1 MRVIIL
7 LLFTLSS
14 FAQNNNQKIA
24 YQYFINGDYDKAIV
38 IYEELNKS
46 NLSVNIYSPYFIS
59 LINTNNFSSAEKLA
73 KRLYSK
79 NPQRLNYLVD
89 VIVSLKKQ
97 EKVNKFIFNL
107 KKLYGKLDG
116 RNSQTIQLANRFLS
130 FEMYDI
136 ALEVYE
142 KSSKINNLFSY
153 DLQRAQL
160 YGLLEENEMMV
171 NQYLDFLLNN
181 PNQKKV
187 VFSNIQRFLDNNGIK
202 DFNNTNLVKRSLL
215 NIIKKYPD
223 RYDFNEMLIWLFMQ
237 NQQYKLALQQVISLD
252 RRNQNSLSKI
262 FEITEKLLDLEKFKL
277 AIEGLDYIISK
288 GFNSELYITSH
299 INKLYAETKIL
310 NNNNEDLEPINSKYN
325 SVINEVGKNSYSIL
339 LLSNY
344 AHFKAFYMKN
354 LEDAKI
360 ILEDAMKI
368 TNADPTEIAECKIQ
382 YADIMLLS
390 GNIWD
395 ALLFYSQVEKDFKEN
410 PIGHIAKF
418 KRAKI
423 AYYKGDFTWAQAQ
436 LDVLKAS
443 TSKLIS
449 NDAMDL
455 SLLISDNYNLDTIDL
470 PMMQFARADLLFF
483 QQKYDEAILTFDSIL
498 TLFTGHDLSDEIY
511 FRKYKIFSAKNDT
524 ESSVKMLEK
533 IINDFSYEILIDDA
547 LYNIAKIYENK
558 YNDNAK
564 AMDYYQKIILDYGG
578 SIYASEA
585 RNRFRL
591 LRGDEIN
598 EEK

>member
-59 LINTNNFSSAEKLA
+59 LINTNNFSTAEKLA

-410 PIGHIAKF
+410 PIGHTAKF

-455 SLLISDNYNLDTIDL
+455 SLLISDNYNLDTIDQ

-498 TLFTGHDLSDEIY
+498 TLFNGHDLSDEIY

-558 YNDNAK
+558 YNDSAK
-564 AMDYYQKIILDYGG
+564 AMDYYQKIILDHEG

-585 RNRFRL
+585 RNRFRF

>member
-59 LINTNNFSSAEKLA
+59 LINTNNFSTAEKLA

-160 YGLLEENEMMV
+160 YGLLGENEMMV

-498 TLFTGHDLSDEIY
+498 TLFNGHDLSDEIY

-547 LYNIAKIYENK
+547 LYSIAKIYENK

-564 AMDYYQKIILDYGG
+564 AMDYYQKIILDHEG

-585 RNRFRL
+585 RNRFRF

>member
-14 FAQNNNQKIA
+14 FAQNNKQKIA

-59 LINTNNFSSAEKLA
+59 LINTNNFSTAEKLA

-160 YGLLEENEMMV
+160 YGLLGENEMMV

-215 NIIKKYPD
+215 NIIKNYPD

-262 FEITEKLLDLEKFKL
+262 FEIIEKLLDLEKFKL

-410 PIGHIAKF
+410 PIGHTAKF

-455 SLLISDNYNLDTIDL
+455 SLLISDNYNLDTIDQ

-498 TLFTGHDLSDEIY
+498 TLFNGHDLSDEIY

-547 LYNIAKIYENK
+547 LYSIAKIYENK

-564 AMDYYQKIILDYGG
+564 AMDYYQKIILDHEG

-585 RNRFRL
+585 RNRFRF

-598 EEK
+598 VEK

>member
-1 MRVIIL
+1 
-7 LLFTLSS
+7 
-14 FAQNNNQKIA
+14 
-24 YQYFINGDYDKAIV
+24 
-38 IYEELNKS
+38 
-46 NLSVNIYSPYFIS
+46 
-59 LINTNNFSSAEKLA
+59 
-73 KRLYSK
+73 
-79 NPQRLNYLVD
+79 
-89 VIVSLKKQ
+89 
-97 EKVNKFIFNL
+97 
-107 KKLYGKLDG
+107 
-116 RNSQTIQLANRFLS
+116 
-130 FEMYDI
+130 MYDI

-160 YGLLEENEMMV
+160 YGLLGENEMMV

-215 NIIKKYPD
+215 NIIKNYPD

-410 PIGHIAKF
+410 PIGHTAKF

-455 SLLISDNYNLDTIDL
+455 SLLISDNYNLDTIDQ

-498 TLFTGHDLSDEIY
+498 TLFNGHDLSDEIY

-547 LYNIAKIYENK
+547 LYSIAKIYENK

-564 AMDYYQKIILDYGG
+564 AMDYYQKIILDHEG

-585 RNRFRL
+585 RNRFRF

>member
-59 LINTNNFSSAEKLA
+59 LINTNNFSTAEKLA

-107 KKLYGKLDG
+107 KKLYWKLDG

-160 YGLLEENEMMV
+160 YGLLGENEMMV
-171 NQYLDFLLNN
+171 DQYLDFLLNN

-310 NNNNEDLEPINSKYN
+310 NNKNEDLEPINSKYN
-325 SVINEVGKNSYSIL
+325 SVIREVGKNSYSIL

-410 PIGHIAKF
+410 PIGHTAKF

-455 SLLISDNYNLDTIDL
+455 SLLISDNYNLDTIDQ

-498 TLFTGHDLSDEIY
+498 TLFNGHDLSDEIY

-547 LYNIAKIYENK
+547 LYSIAKIYEKK

-564 AMDYYQKIILDYGG
+564 AMDYYQKIILDHEG

-585 RNRFRL
+585 RNRFRF

>member
-59 LINTNNFSSAEKLA
+59 LINTNNFSTAEKLA

-97 EKVNKFIFNL
+97 EEVNKFIFNL
-107 KKLYGKLDG
+107 KKLYRKLDG
-116 RNSQTIQLANRFLS
+116 GNSQTIQLANRFLS

-160 YGLLEENEMMV
+160 YGLLGENEMMV

-252 RRNQNSLSKI
+252 RRNQNSLSRI

-299 INKLYAETKIL
+299 INKLYAETKII
-310 NNNNEDLEPINSKYN
+310 NNKNEDLEPINSKYN

-368 TNADPTEIAECKIQ
+368 INADPTEIAECKIQ

-410 PIGHIAKF
+410 PIGHTAKF

-455 SLLISDNYNLDTIDL
+455 SLLISDNYNLDTIDQ

-498 TLFTGHDLSDEIY
+498 TIFNGHDLSDEIY

-547 LYNIAKIYENK
+547 LYSIAKIYENK

-564 AMDYYQKIILDYGG
+564 AMDYYQKIILDHEG

-585 RNRFRL
+585 RNRFRF

>member
-46 NLSVNIYSPYFIS
+46 NLSVNTYSPYFIS
-59 LINTNNFSSAEKLA
+59 LINTNNFSTAEKLA

-107 KKLYGKLDG
+107 KKLYRKLDG

-160 YGLLEENEMMV
+160 YGLLGENEMMV
-171 NQYLDFLLNN
+171 DQYLDFLLNN

-202 DFNNTNLVKRSLL
+202 DFNNTNIVKRSLL

-410 PIGHIAKF
+410 PIGHTAKF

-455 SLLISDNYNLDTIDL
+455 SLLISDNYNLDTIDQ

-498 TLFTGHDLSDEIY
+498 TLFNGHDLSDEIY

-547 LYNIAKIYENK
+547 LYSIAKIYENK

-564 AMDYYQKIILDYGG
+564 AMDYYQKIILDHEG

-585 RNRFRL
+585 RNRFRF

>member
-59 LINTNNFSSAEKLA
+59 LINTNNFSTAEKLA

-262 FEITEKLLDLEKFKL
+262 FEITENLLDLEKFKL

-410 PIGHIAKF
+410 PIGHTAKF

-455 SLLISDNYNLDTIDL
+455 SLLISDNYNLDTIDQ

-498 TLFTGHDLSDEIY
+498 TLFNGHDLSDEIY

-547 LYNIAKIYENK
+547 LYSIAKIYENK
-558 YNDNAK
+558 YNDSAK
-564 AMDYYQKIILDYGG
+564 AMDYYQKIILDHEG

-585 RNRFRL
+585 RNRFRF

>member
-59 LINTNNFSSAEKLA
+59 LIKTNNFSTAEKLA

-116 RNSQTIQLANRFLS
+116 KNSQTIQLANRFLS

-142 KSSKINNLFSY
+142 KSSKINKLFSY

-160 YGLLEENEMMV
+160 YGLLGENEMMV

-382 YADIMLLS
+382 YADIMLFS

-410 PIGHIAKF
+410 PIGHTAKF

-455 SLLISDNYNLDTIDL
+455 SLLISDNYNLDTIDQ

-498 TLFTGHDLSDEIY
+498 TLFNGHDLSDEIY

-547 LYNIAKIYENK
+547 LYSIAKIYENK

-564 AMDYYQKIILDYGG
+564 AMDYYQKIILDHEG

-585 RNRFRL
+585 RNRFRF

>member
-59 LINTNNFSSAEKLA
+59 LINTNNFSTAEKLA

-160 YGLLEENEMMV
+160 YGLLGENEMMV

-410 PIGHIAKF
+410 PIGHTAKF

-455 SLLISDNYNLDTIDL
+455 SLLISDNYNLDTIDQ

-498 TLFTGHDLSDEIY
+498 TLFNGHDLSDEIY

-547 LYNIAKIYENK
+547 LYSIAKIYENK

-564 AMDYYQKIILDYGG
+564 AMDYYQKIILDHEG

-585 RNRFRL
+585 RNRFRF

>member
-59 LINTNNFSSAEKLA
+59 LINTNNFSTAEKLA

-107 KKLYGKLDG
+107 KKLYSKLDG

-160 YGLLEENEMMV
+160 YGLLGENEMMV

-310 NNNNEDLEPINSKYN
+310 NNKNEDLEPINSKYN

-410 PIGHIAKF
+410 PIGHTAKF

-455 SLLISDNYNLDTIDL
+455 SLLISDNYNLDTIDQ

-498 TLFTGHDLSDEIY
+498 TLFNGHDLSDEIY

-547 LYNIAKIYENK
+547 LYSIAKIYENK
-558 YNDNAK
+558 YNDSAK
-564 AMDYYQKIILDYGG
+564 AMDYYQKIILDHEG

-585 RNRFRL
+585 RNRFRF

>member
-1 MRVIIL
+1 MRVLIL
-7 LLFTLSS
+7 LLFTFSS

-46 NLSVNIYSPYFIS
+46 NISVNTYSPYFIS
-59 LINTNNFSSAEKLA
+59 LINTNNFFTAEKLA
-73 KRLYSK
+73 KKLYSK

-89 VIVSLKKQ
+89 IIISLKKQ
-97 EKVNKFIFNL
+97 EKSNKFTFNL
-107 KKLYGKLDG
+107 KKLFRKLNGK
-116 RNSQTIQLANRFLS
+116 NSQAIQLANRFLS

-136 ALEVYE
+136 SLEIYE
-142 KSSKINNLFSY
+142 RSSKINDSFSY

-160 YGLLEENEMMV
+160 HALLGEDEMMV
-171 NQYLDFLLNN
+171 NQYLDFLLKN

-202 DFNNTNLVKRSLL
+202 DSDNTNLVKRSLL
-215 NIIKKYPD
+215 SIVKKYPN
-223 RYDFNEMLIWLFMQ
+223 RYDFNEMLVWLFMQ

-252 RRNQNSLSKI
+252 RRNQNSLAKI
-262 FEITEKLLDLEKFKL
+262 FDITEKLLDLEKFKL

-288 GFNSELYITSH
+288 GFNSELYITSY
-299 INKLYAETKIL
+299 INKLFAETKIVK
-310 NNNNEDLEPINSKYN
+310 NKNEDLEPINEKYN

-354 LEDAKI
+354 LEEAKV

-368 TNADPTEIAECKIQ
+368 VNADPIDIAECKIQ

-410 PIGHIAKF
+410 PIGHTAKF

-455 SLLISDNYNLDTIDL
+455 SLLITDNYNLDTIDQ

-483 QQKYDEAILTFDSIL
+483 QQKYDEAILSYDSIL
-498 TLFTGHDLSDEIY
+498 TIFKGHDLSDEIY
-511 FRKYKIFSAKNDT
+511 FRKYKIYLATNDI

-547 LYNIAKIYENK
+547 LYNIAKIYENE
-558 YNDNAK
+558 YNNSTKAK
-564 AMDYYQKIILDYGG
+564 DYYQKIILDHEG

-585 RNRFRL
+585 RSRFRF

>member
-1 MRVIIL
+1 MRVLIL
-7 LLFTLSS
+7 LLFTFSS

-38 IYEELNKS
+38 LYEELNKS
-46 NLSVNIYSPYFIS
+46 NNPVNTYSPYFIS
-59 LINTNNFSSAEKLA
+59 LINTNNFFIAEKLA
-73 KRLYSK
+73 KKLYSK

-89 VIVSLKKQ
+89 VIISLKKQ
-97 EKVNKFIFNL
+97 EKSNKFTFNL
-107 KKLYGKLDG
+107 KKLFRKLNG
-116 RNSQTIQLANRFLS
+116 RNSQAIQLANRFLS

-136 ALEVYE
+136 SLEIYE
-142 KSSKINNLFSY
+142 RSSKINDSFSY
-153 DLQRAQL
+153 DLQKAQL
-160 YGLLEENEMMV
+160 YGLLAKDEMMV
-171 NQYLDFLLNN
+171 NQYLDFLLKN

-202 DFNNTNLVKRSLL
+202 DYDNTNLVKRSLL

-223 RYDFNEMLIWLFMQ
+223 RYDFNEMLVWLFMQ

-252 RRNQNSLSKI
+252 RRNQNSLVKI
-262 FEITEKLLDLEKFKL
+262 FDITEKLLDLEKFKL

-299 INKLYAETKIL
+299 INKLFAETKIL
-310 NNNNEDLEPINSKYN
+310 KNKNENLEPINEKYN

-354 LEDAKI
+354 LEEAKV

-368 TNADPTEIAECKIQ
+368 VNADPIDIAECKIQ

-410 PIGHIAKF
+410 PIGHTAKF

-455 SLLISDNYNLDTIDL
+455 SLLIADNYNLDTIDQ

-483 QQKYDEAILTFDSIL
+483 QQKYDEAILSYDSIL
-498 TLFTGHDLSDEIY
+498 TIFKGHDLSDEIY
-511 FRKYKIFSAKNDT
+511 FRKYKIYLAKNDN

-547 LYNIAKIYENK
+547 LYNIAKIYENE
-558 YNDNAK
+558 YNDSVKAK
-564 AMDYYQKIILDYGG
+564 DYYQKIILNHQG

-585 RNRFRL
+585 RSRFRF
-591 LRGDEIN
+591 LRGDEIT

>member
-59 LINTNNFSSAEKLA
+59 LINTNNFSTAEKLA

-107 KKLYGKLDG
+107 KKLFGKLDG

-252 RRNQNSLSKI
+252 RRNQNSLLRI

-288 GFNSELYITSH
+288 GFNSELYITSY

-310 NNNNEDLEPINSKYN
+310 NNKNEDLEPINSKYN

-410 PIGHIAKF
+410 PIGHTAKF

-455 SLLISDNYNLDTIDL
+455 SLLISDNYNLDTIDQ

-498 TLFTGHDLSDEIY
+498 TLFNGHDLSDEIY
-511 FRKYKIFSAKNDT
+511 FRKYKIFLAKNDT

-547 LYNIAKIYENK
+547 LYSIAKIYENK
-558 YNDNAK
+558 YNDSAK
-564 AMDYYQKIILDYGG
+564 AMDYYQKIILDHEG

-585 RNRFRL
+585 RNRFRF

>member
-59 LINTNNFSSAEKLA
+59 LINTNNFSTAEKLA

-79 NPQRLNYLVD
+79 NPKRLNYLVD

-97 EKVNKFIFNL
+97 EKANKFIFNL
-107 KKLYGKLDG
+107 KKLYRKLDG

-130 FEMYDI
+130 FEMYDV

-160 YGLLEENEMMV
+160 YGLLGENEMMV
-171 NQYLDFLLNN
+171 DQYLDFLLNN

-215 NIIKKYPD
+215 DIIKKYPD

-310 NNNNEDLEPINSKYN
+310 NNNNDDLEPINSKYN

-382 YADIMLLS
+382 YADIMLFS
-390 GNIWD
+390 GDIWD

-410 PIGHIAKF
+410 PIGHTAKF

-423 AYYKGDFTWAQAQ
+423 AYYKGNFTWAQAQ

-483 QQKYDEAILTFDSIL
+483 QQKYDEAIIKYDSVLIAFSGHTLT
-498 TLFTGHDLSDEIY
+498 DEIY
-511 FRKYKIFSAKNDT
+511 LRKSEIYYLQNKYDLALSELKRIEEDW
-524 ESSVKMLEK
+524 
-533 IINDFSYEILIDDA
+533 SYDILVDDA
-547 LYNIAKIYENK
+547 LYKRAKIYENILGDM
-558 YNDNAK
+558 NNA
-564 AMDYYQKIILDYGG
+564 MLLYEKILLEHN
-578 SIYASEA
+578 SSVFVAES
-585 RNRFRL
+585 RKRFRE
-591 LRGDEIN
+591 LRGDNLKI
-598 EEK
+598 EE

>member
-59 LINTNNFSSAEKLA
+59 LINTNNFSTAEKLA

-89 VIVSLKKQ
+89 MIVSLKKQ
-97 EKVNKFIFNL
+97 EKSNKFIFNL
-107 KKLYGKLDG
+107 KKLYRKLDG
-116 RNSQTIQLANRFLS
+116 GNSQTIQLANRFLS

-160 YGLLEENEMMV
+160 YGLLGENEMMV

-223 RYDFNEMLIWLFMQ
+223 RYVFNEMLIWLFMQ

-299 INKLYAETKIL
+299 INKLYAETKII
-310 NNNNEDLEPINSKYN
+310 NNKNEDLEPINSKYN

-368 TNADPTEIAECKIQ
+368 INADPTEIAECKIQ

-410 PIGHIAKF
+410 PIGHTAKF

-455 SLLISDNYNLDTIDL
+455 SLLISDNYNLDTIDQ

-498 TLFTGHDLSDEIY
+498 TLFNGHDLSDEIY

-547 LYNIAKIYENK
+547 LYSIAKIYENK

-564 AMDYYQKIILDYGG
+564 AMDYYQKIILDHEG

-585 RNRFRL
+585 RNRFRF

>member
-59 LINTNNFSSAEKLA
+59 LINTNNFSTAEKLA

-89 VIVSLKKQ
+89 MIVSLKKQ

-107 KKLYGKLDG
+107 KKLYEKLDG
-116 RNSQTIQLANRFLS
+116 RNSQAIQLANRFLS

-395 ALLFYSQVEKDFKEN
+395 ALLFYSKVEKDFKEN

-455 SLLISDNYNLDTIDL
+455 SLLISDNYNLDTIDR

-498 TLFTGHDLSDEIY
+498 TLFNGHDLSDEIY

-524 ESSVKMLEK
+524 ESSIKMLEK

-558 YNDNAK
+558 YNDSAK
-564 AMDYYQKIILDYGG
+564 AMDYYQKIILDHEG

-585 RNRFRL
+585 RNRFRF

>member
-59 LINTNNFSSAEKLA
+59 LINTNNFSTAEKLA

-107 KKLYGKLDG
+107 KKLYGKLNG

-160 YGLLEENEMMV
+160 YGLLGENEMMV

-410 PIGHIAKF
+410 PIGHTAKF

-455 SLLISDNYNLDTIDL
+455 SLLISDNYNLDTIDQ

-498 TLFTGHDLSDEIY
+498 TLFNGHDLSDEIY

-547 LYNIAKIYENK
+547 LYSIAKIYENK

-564 AMDYYQKIILDYGG
+564 AMDYYQKIILDHEG

-585 RNRFRL
+585 RNRFRF

>member
-59 LINTNNFSSAEKLA
+59 LINTNNFSTAEKLA

-160 YGLLEENEMMV
+160 YGLLGENEMMV

-215 NIIKKYPD
+215 NIIKNYPD

-410 PIGHIAKF
+410 PIGHTAKF

-455 SLLISDNYNLDTIDL
+455 SLLISDNYNLDTIDQ

-498 TLFTGHDLSDEIY
+498 TLFNGHDLSDEIY

-547 LYNIAKIYENK
+547 LYSIAKIYENK

-564 AMDYYQKIILDYGG
+564 AMDYYQKIILDHEG

-585 RNRFRL
+585 RNRFRF

>member
-59 LINTNNFSSAEKLA
+59 LINTNNFSTAEKLA

-160 YGLLEENEMMV
+160 YGLLAENEMMV

-202 DFNNTNLVKRSLL
+202 DFNNTTKH
-215 NIIKKYPD
+215 KK
-223 RYDFNEMLIWLFMQ
+223 
-237 NQQYKLALQQVISLD
+237 S
-252 RRNQNSLSKI
+252 
-262 FEITEKLLDLEKFKL
+262 T
-277 AIEGLDYIISK
+277 
-288 GFNSELYITSH
+288 LY
-299 INKLYAETKIL
+299 L
-310 NNNNEDLEPINSKYN
+310 
-325 SVINEVGKNSYSIL
+325 
-339 LLSNY
+339 
-344 AHFKAFYMKN
+344 
-354 LEDAKI
+354 
-360 ILEDAMKI
+360 
-368 TNADPTEIAECKIQ
+368 
-382 YADIMLLS
+382 
-390 GNIWD
+390 
-395 ALLFYSQVEKDFKEN
+395 
-410 PIGHIAKF
+410 HIA
-418 KRAKI
+418 
-423 AYYKGDFTWAQAQ
+423 FTIFRFF
-436 LDVLKAS
+436 S
-443 TSKLIS
+443 T
-449 NDAMDL
+449 
-455 SLLISDNYNLDTIDL
+455 
-470 PMMQFARADLLFF
+470 FA
-483 QQKYDEAILTFDSIL
+483 
-498 TLFTGHDLSDEIY
+498 
-511 FRKYKIFSAKNDT
+511 
-524 ESSVKMLEK
+524 
-533 IINDFSYEILIDDA
+533 
-547 LYNIAKIYENK
+547 
-558 YNDNAK
+558 
-564 AMDYYQKIILDYGG
+564 
-578 SIYASEA
+578 
-585 RNRFRL
+585 
-591 LRGDEIN
+591 
-598 EEK
+598 

>member
-59 LINTNNFSSAEKLA
+59 LINTNNFSTAEKLA

-160 YGLLEENEMMV
+160 YGLLGENEMMV

-202 DFNNTNLVKRSLL
+202 DFNNTNIVKRSLL

-237 NQQYKLALQQVISLD
+237 NQQYQLALQQVISLD

-410 PIGHIAKF
+410 PIGHTAKF

-455 SLLISDNYNLDTIDL
+455 SLLISDNYNLDTIDQ

-498 TLFTGHDLSDEIY
+498 TLFNGHDLSDEIY

-524 ESSVKMLEK
+524 ESSIKMLEK

-558 YNDNAK
+558 YNDSAK
-564 AMDYYQKIILDYGG
+564 AMDYYQKIILDHEG

-585 RNRFRL
+585 RNRFRF

>member
-59 LINTNNFSSAEKLA
+59 LINTNNFSTAEKLA

-160 YGLLEENEMMV
+160 YGLLAENEMMV

-423 AYYKGDFTWAQAQ
+423 AYYKGDFTWAKAQ

-455 SLLISDNYNLDTIDL
+455 SLLISDNYNLDTIDQ

-498 TLFTGHDLSDEIY
+498 TLFNGHDLSDEIY

-524 ESSVKMLEK
+524 ELSIKMLEK

-558 YNDNAK
+558 YNDSAK
-564 AMDYYQKIILDYGG
+564 AMDYYQKIILDHEG

-585 RNRFRL
+585 RNRFRF

>member
-1 MRVIIL
+1 MRVLIL
-7 LLFTLSS
+7 LLFSLSS

-38 IYEELNKS
+38 IYEELNTS

-59 LINTNNFSSAEKLA
+59 LINTNNFSTAEKLA

-97 EKVNKFIFNL
+97 EKLNKFIFNL
-107 KKLYGKLDG
+107 KKLYKKLDG

-160 YGLLEENEMMV
+160 YGLLGENEMMV

-310 NNNNEDLEPINSKYN
+310 NNNDDLEPINSKYN

-368 TNADPTEIAECKIQ
+368 TNADPNEIAECKIQ

-410 PIGHIAKF
+410 PIGHTAKF

-455 SLLISDNYNLDTIDL
+455 SLLISDNYNLDTIDQ

-498 TLFTGHDLSDEIY
+498 TLFNGHDLSDEIF

-524 ESSVKMLEK
+524 ESSVRMLEK

-564 AMDYYQKIILDYGG
+564 AMDYYQKIILDHEG

>member
-59 LINTNNFSSAEKLA
+59 LINTNNFSTAEKLA

-97 EKVNKFIFNL
+97 EEVNKFIFNL
-107 KKLYGKLDG
+107 KKLYRKLDG
-116 RNSQTIQLANRFLS
+116 GNSQTIQLANRFLS

-160 YGLLEENEMMV
+160 YGLLGENEMMV

-252 RRNQNSLSKI
+252 RRNQNSLSRI

-299 INKLYAETKIL
+299 INKLYAETKII
-310 NNNNEDLEPINSKYN
+310 NNKNEDLEPINSKYN

-368 TNADPTEIAECKIQ
+368 INADPTEIAECKIQ

-390 GNIWD
+390 GNIWN
-395 ALLFYSQVEKDFKEN
+395 ALLFYSQVEKAFKEN
-410 PIGHIAKF
+410 PIGHTAKF

-455 SLLISDNYNLDTIDL
+455 SLLISDNYNLDTIDQ

-498 TLFTGHDLSDEIY
+498 TLFNGHDLSDEIY

-547 LYNIAKIYENK
+547 LYSIAKIYENK

-564 AMDYYQKIILDYGG
+564 AMDYYQKIILDHEG

-585 RNRFRL
+585 RNRFRF

>member
-59 LINTNNFSSAEKLA
+59 LINTNNFSTAEKLA

-160 YGLLEENEMMV
+160 YGLLGENEMMV

-410 PIGHIAKF
+410 PIGHTAKF

-455 SLLISDNYNLDTIDL
+455 SLLISDNYNLDTIDQ

-498 TLFTGHDLSDEIY
+498 TLFNGHDLSDEIY

-558 YNDNAK
+558 YNDSSK
-564 AMDYYQKIILDYGG
+564 AMDYYQKIILDHEG

-585 RNRFRL
+585 RNRFRF

>member
-24 YQYFINGDYDKAIV
+24 YQYFINGEYDKAIV

-59 LINTNNFSSAEKLA
+59 LINTNNFSTAEKLA

-89 VIVSLKKQ
+89 MIVSLKKQ
-97 EKVNKFIFNL
+97 EKLNKFIFNL

-142 KSSKINNLFSY
+142 KSSKINDLFSY

-160 YGLLEENEMMV
+160 YGLLGENEMMV

-310 NNNNEDLEPINSKYN
+310 NNKNEDLESINSKYN

-410 PIGHIAKF
+410 PIGHTAKF

-455 SLLISDNYNLDTIDL
+455 SLLISDNYNLDTIDQ

-498 TLFTGHDLSDEIY
+498 TLFNGHDLSDEIF

-547 LYNIAKIYENK
+547 LYSIAKIYENK

-564 AMDYYQKIILDYGG
+564 AMDYYQKIILDHEG

-585 RNRFRL
+585 RNRFRF

>member
-59 LINTNNFSSAEKLA
+59 LINTNNFSTAEKLA

-79 NPQRLNYLVD
+79 YPQRLNYLVD

-97 EKVNKFIFNL
+97 EKVNKFVFNL
-107 KKLYGKLDG
+107 KKLYWKLDG

-160 YGLLEENEMMV
+160 YGLLGENKMMV
-171 NQYLDFLLNN
+171 DQYLDFLLNN

-215 NIIKKYPD
+215 DIIKKYPD

-310 NNNNEDLEPINSKYN
+310 NNKNEDLEPINSKYN
-325 SVINEVGKNSYSIL
+325 SVIREVGKNSYSIL

-410 PIGHIAKF
+410 PIGHTAKF

-455 SLLISDNYNLDTIDL
+455 SLLISDNYNLDTIDQ

-498 TLFTGHDLSDEIY
+498 TLFNGHDLSDEIY
-511 FRKYKIFSAKNDT
+511 FRKFKIFSAQNDA

-547 LYNIAKIYENK
+547 LYSIAKIYENK

-564 AMDYYQKIILDYGG
+564 AMDYYQKIILDHEG

-585 RNRFRL
+585 RNRFRF

>member
-59 LINTNNFSSAEKLA
+59 LINTNNFSTAEKLA

-79 NPQRLNYLVD
+79 YPQRLNYLVD

-97 EKVNKFIFNL
+97 EKVNKFVFNL
-107 KKLYGKLDG
+107 KKLYWKLDG

-142 KSSKINNLFSY
+142 KSSKINNLFTY

-310 NNNNEDLEPINSKYN
+310 NNKNEDLEPINSKYN
-325 SVINEVGKNSYSIL
+325 SVIREVGKNSYSIL

-410 PIGHIAKF
+410 PIGHTAKF

-455 SLLISDNYNLDTIDL
+455 SLLISDNYNLDTIDQ

-498 TLFTGHDLSDEIY
+498 TLFNGHDLSDEIY

-547 LYNIAKIYENK
+547 LYSIAKIYENK

-564 AMDYYQKIILDYGG
+564 AMDYYQKIILDHEG

-585 RNRFRL
+585 RNRFRF

>member
-59 LINTNNFSSAEKLA
+59 LINTNNFSTAEKLA

-160 YGLLEENEMMV
+160 YGLLGENEMMV

-215 NIIKKYPD
+215 NIIKNYPD

-310 NNNNEDLEPINSKYN
+310 NNKNEDLEPINSKYN
-325 SVINEVGKNSYSIL
+325 SVIREVGKNSYSIL

-410 PIGHIAKF
+410 PIGHTAKF

-455 SLLISDNYNLDTIDL
+455 SLLISDNYNLDTIDQ

-498 TLFTGHDLSDEIY
+498 TLFNGHDLSDEIY

-564 AMDYYQKIILDYGG
+564 AMDYYQKIILDHEG

-585 RNRFRL
+585 RNRFRF

>member
-59 LINTNNFSSAEKLA
+59 LINTNNFSTAEKLA

-107 KKLYGKLDG
+107 KKLYRKLDG

-160 YGLLEENEMMV
+160 YGLLGENEMMV

-310 NNNNEDLEPINSKYN
+310 NNKNEDLEPINSKYN
-325 SVINEVGKNSYSIL
+325 SVIREVGKNSYSIL

-410 PIGHIAKF
+410 PIGHTAKF

-455 SLLISDNYNLDTIDL
+455 SLLISDNYNLDTIDQ

-498 TLFTGHDLSDEIY
+498 TLFNGHDLSDEIY
-511 FRKYKIFSAKNDT
+511 FRKFKIFSAQNDA

-547 LYNIAKIYENK
+547 LYSIAKIYENK

-564 AMDYYQKIILDYGG
+564 AMDYYQKIILDHEG

-585 RNRFRL
+585 RNRFRF

>member
-24 YQYFINGDYDKAIV
+24 YQYFINGEYDKAIV

-59 LINTNNFSSAEKLA
+59 LINTNNFSTAEKLA

-89 VIVSLKKQ
+89 MIVSLKKQ
-97 EKVNKFIFNL
+97 EKLNKFIFNL

-142 KSSKINNLFSY
+142 KSSKINDLFSY

-160 YGLLEENEMMV
+160 YGLLGENEMMV

-288 GFNSELYITSH
+288 GFNSELYITSY

-310 NNNNEDLEPINSKYN
+310 NKKNEDLESINSKYN

-344 AHFKAFYMKN
+344 AHFQAFYMKN

-410 PIGHIAKF
+410 PIGHTAKF

-455 SLLISDNYNLDTIDL
+455 SLLISDNYNLDTIDQ

-483 QQKYDEAILTFDSIL
+483 QQKYDEAILTLDSIL
-498 TLFTGHDLSDEIY
+498 TLFNGHDLSDEIF

-547 LYNIAKIYENK
+547 LYSIAKIYENK

-564 AMDYYQKIILDYGG
+564 AMHYYQKIILDHEG

-585 RNRFRL
+585 RGRFRF

>member
-1 MRVIIL
+1 MRVLIL
-7 LLFTLSS
+7 LLFSLSS

-59 LINTNNFSSAEKLA
+59 LINTNNFSTAEKLA

-89 VIVSLKKQ
+89 MIVSLKKQ
-97 EKVNKFIFNL
+97 EKSNKFIFNL

-160 YGLLEENEMMV
+160 YGLLGENEMMV

-237 NQQYKLALQQVISLD
+237 NQQYKLAMQQVISLD

-410 PIGHIAKF
+410 PIGHTAKF

-449 NDAMDL
+449 NDAIDL
-455 SLLISDNYNLDTIDL
+455 SLLISDNYNLDTIDQ

-498 TLFTGHDLSDEIY
+498 TLFNGHDLSDEIF
-511 FRKYKIFSAKNDT
+511 FRKHKIFSAKNDT

-547 LYNIAKIYENK
+547 LYNIAKIYENE
-558 YNDNAK
+558 YNNSTKAK
-564 AMDYYQKIILDYGG
+564 DYYQKIILDHEG

-585 RNRFRL
+585 RNRFRF

>member
-59 LINTNNFSSAEKLA
+59 LINTNNFSTAEKLA

-160 YGLLEENEMMV
+160 YGLLGENEMMV

-215 NIIKKYPD
+215 NIIKNYPD

-410 PIGHIAKF
+410 PIGHTAKF

-455 SLLISDNYNLDTIDL
+455 SLLISDNYNLDTIDQ

-498 TLFTGHDLSDEIY
+498 TLFNGHDLSDEIY

-547 LYNIAKIYENK
+547 LYSIAKIYENK

-564 AMDYYQKIILDYGG
+564 AMDYYQKIILDHEG

-585 RNRFRL
+585 RNRFRF

-598 EEK
+598 VEK

>member
-1 MRVIIL
+1 MRVLIL
-7 LLFTLSS
+7 LLFTFSS

-38 IYEELNKS
+38 LYEELNKS
-46 NLSVNIYSPYFIS
+46 NNPVNTYSPYFIS
-59 LINTNNFSSAEKLA
+59 LINTNNFFTAEKLA
-73 KRLYSK
+73 KKLYSK

-89 VIVSLKKQ
+89 VIISLKKQ
-97 EKVNKFIFNL
+97 EKSNKFTFNL
-107 KKLYGKLDG
+107 KKLFRKLNG
-116 RNSQTIQLANRFLS
+116 RNSQAIQLANRFLS

-136 ALEVYE
+136 SLEIYE
-142 KSSKINNLFSY
+142 RSSKINDSFSY
-153 DLQRAQL
+153 DLQKAQL
-160 YGLLEENEMMV
+160 YGLLGNDEMMV
-171 NQYLDFLLNN
+171 NQYLDFLLKN
-181 PNQKKV
+181 PNKKKV

-202 DFNNTNLVKRSLL
+202 DYDNTNLVKRSLL

-223 RYDFNEMLIWLFMQ
+223 RYDFNEMLVWLFMQ
-237 NQQYKLALQQVISLD
+237 NQQYKFALQQVISLD
-252 RRNQNSLSKI
+252 RRNQNSLVKI
-262 FEITEKLLDLEKFKL
+262 FDITEKLLDLEKFKL

-299 INKLYAETKIL
+299 INKLFAETKIL
-310 NNNNEDLEPINSKYN
+310 KNKNENLEPINEKYN

-354 LEDAKI
+354 LEEAKV

-368 TNADPTEIAECKIQ
+368 VNADPIDIAECKIQ

-410 PIGHIAKF
+410 PIGHTAKF

-455 SLLISDNYNLDTIDL
+455 SLLIADNYNLDTIDQ

-483 QQKYDEAILTFDSIL
+483 QQKYDEAILSYDSIL
-498 TLFTGHDLSDEIY
+498 TIFKGHDLSDEIY
-511 FRKYKIFSAKNDT
+511 FRKYKIYLAKNDN

-547 LYNIAKIYENK
+547 LYNIAKIYENE
-558 YNDNAK
+558 YNDSAK
-564 AMDYYQKIILDYGG
+564 AKDYYQKIILNHEG

-585 RNRFRL
+585 RSRFRF
-591 LRGDEIN
+591 LRGDEIT

>member
-59 LINTNNFSSAEKLA
+59 LINTNNFSTAEKLA

-97 EKVNKFIFNL
+97 EKVNKFVFNL
-107 KKLYGKLDG
+107 KKLYWKLDG

-160 YGLLEENEMMV
+160 YGLLGENKMMV
-171 NQYLDFLLNN
+171 DQYLDFLLNN

-310 NNNNEDLEPINSKYN
+310 NNKNEDLEPINSKYN
-325 SVINEVGKNSYSIL
+325 SVIREVGKNSYSIL

-410 PIGHIAKF
+410 PIGHTAKF

-436 LDVLKAS
+436 LDVLKVS

-455 SLLISDNYNLDTIDL
+455 SLLISDNYNLDTIDQ

-498 TLFTGHDLSDEIY
+498 TLFNGHDLSDEIY

-547 LYNIAKIYENK
+547 LYSIAKIYENK

-564 AMDYYQKIILDYGG
+564 AMDYYQKIILDHEG

-585 RNRFRL
+585 RNRFRF

>member
-59 LINTNNFSSAEKLA
+59 LINTNNFSTAEKLA

-160 YGLLEENEMMV
+160 YGLLGENEMMV

-410 PIGHIAKF
+410 PIGHTAKF

-455 SLLISDNYNLDTIDL
+455 SLLISDNYNLDTIDQ

-498 TLFTGHDLSDEIY
+498 TLFNGHDLSDEIY

-547 LYNIAKIYENK
+547 LYSIAKIYENK

-564 AMDYYQKIILDYGG
+564 AMDYYQKIILDHEG

-585 RNRFRL
+585 RNRFRF

-598 EEK
+598 VEK

>member
-46 NLSVNIYSPYFIS
+46 NLSVNTYSPYFIS
-59 LINTNNFSSAEKLA
+59 LINTNNFSTAEKLA

-79 NPQRLNYLVD
+79 NPQRLNYLAD

-160 YGLLEENEMMV
+160 YGMLVENEMMV

-215 NIIKKYPD
+215 NIIKNYHD

-237 NQQYKLALQQVISLD
+237 NQQYKLALHQVISLD
-252 RRNQNSLSKI
+252 RRNKNSLSKI

-368 TNADPTEIAECKIQ
+368 KNADPTEIAECKIQ

-410 PIGHIAKF
+410 PIGHTAKF

-455 SLLISDNYNLDTIDL
+455 SLLIADNYNLDTIDQ

-498 TLFTGHDLSDEIY
+498 TLFNGHDLSDEIY

-547 LYNIAKIYENK
+547 LYSIAKIYENK

-564 AMDYYQKIILDYGG
+564 AMDYYQKIILDHEG

-585 RNRFRL
+585 RNRFRF

>member
-59 LINTNNFSSAEKLA
+59 LINTNNFSTAEKLA

-97 EKVNKFIFNL
+97 EEVNKFIFNL
-107 KKLYGKLDG
+107 KKLYRKLDG
-116 RNSQTIQLANRFLS
+116 GNSQTIQLANRFLS

-160 YGLLEENEMMV
+160 YGLLGENEMMV

-277 AIEGLDYIISK
+277 AIAGLDYIISK

-310 NNNNEDLEPINSKYN
+310 NNNNENLEPINSKYN

-368 TNADPTEIAECKIQ
+368 INADPTEIAECKIQ

-410 PIGHIAKF
+410 PIGHTAKF

-455 SLLISDNYNLDTIDL
+455 SLLISDNYNLDTIDQ

-498 TLFTGHDLSDEIY
+498 TLFNGHDLSDEIY

-547 LYNIAKIYENK
+547 LYSIAKIYENK

-564 AMDYYQKIILDYGG
+564 AMDYYQKIILDHEG

-585 RNRFRL
+585 RNRFRF

>member
-59 LINTNNFSSAEKLA
+59 LINTNNFSTAEKLA

-215 NIIKKYPD
+215 NIIKNYPD

-410 PIGHIAKF
+410 PIGHTAKF

-455 SLLISDNYNLDTIDL
+455 SLLISDNYNLDTIDQ

-498 TLFTGHDLSDEIY
+498 TLFNGHDLSDEIY

-547 LYNIAKIYENK
+547 LYSIAKIYENK

-564 AMDYYQKIILDYGG
+564 AMDYYQKIILDHEG

-585 RNRFRL
+585 RNRFRF

-598 EEK
+598 VEK